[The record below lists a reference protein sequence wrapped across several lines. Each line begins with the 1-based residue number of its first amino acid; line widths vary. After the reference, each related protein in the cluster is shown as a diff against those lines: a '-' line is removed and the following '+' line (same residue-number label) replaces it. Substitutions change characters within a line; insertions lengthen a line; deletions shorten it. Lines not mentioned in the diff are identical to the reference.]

1 MPKSRESAA
10 KEALQKEAGEAKE
23 VKEAGEVRE
32 APETTYSI
40 DVGFEVESMRSDG
53 SSVHETAVATSDT
66 DGYTIVLAREGA
78 DKTRFRVVDAKE
90 QAAEFKAGEQLDL
103 FLDVAK
109 KTIEP
114 AIKAAGLKGAEADKA
129 RASIEAGLP
138 AMVARALGEK
148 SPDKSLTKSIQDAAA
163 EKEVVQTPNLEELT
177 LTLAHARQKVD
188 SAKSDKEYT
197 AAITV
202 VHAAEKAVYE
212 ARVKLHP
219 EAAPEEKATIAD
231 EADGSVELLPDPIY
245 EKGHLDVLGSIQ
257 ELEGSMRE
265 ADAKKD
271 AVAWTVARNERDR
284 HMAILP
290 IVEKVDALEKAQNEV
305 DVAIAKLEEAK
316 RMKVGMK
323 KESLKRHH
331 LNLQEVIQKKEE
343 LIKVLE
349 NQMRELDKKPK
360 KGAEEK
366 FAELE
371 KGRREARAV
380 IEGAQKILRK
390 FINET
395 EAFEKAGIKL
405 DFDPNEKPDAART
418 ALYHQLEDLF
428 SENPRTVM
436 DYITGALRS
445 KETSE
450 STRDILLVF
459 LENVR
464 DGVIRSK
471 EAEEASVIPSPV
483 EGSEVE
489 EIPPIIYSEYKV
501 PDLIAAGIVEKAD
514 DLAALEKTFVELT
527 IAMESL
533 GLEPKD
539 EGLPSSFKEMLET
552 KDSRGFFG
560 KLFNK
565 KTDRAKLFNKLSRA
579 YYTYVASGKVDVKK
593 VLASQKTRYEDFADQ
608 MRRAGKL

>member
-10 KEALQKEAGEAKE
+10 KEALQKEAGEA
-23 VKEAGEVRE
+23 KEAGEVRE

-40 DVGFEVESMRSDG
+40 DVGFEVESTRSDG

-109 KTIEP
+109 RTIEP

-129 RASIEAGLP
+129 RASIEARLS
-138 AMVARALGEK
+138 AMVAQALGEEN
-148 SPDKSLTKSIQDAAA
+148 PDKALTQVIQYAAA
-163 EKEVVQTPNLEELT
+163 KEGATPTQNLEKLT
-177 LTLAHARQKVD
+177 LILARAKQRAD
-188 SAKSDKEYT
+188 SAKSDKEY
-197 AAITV
+197 AAALAE

-219 EAAPEEKATIAD
+219 EATQEEKAAIAD
-231 EADGSVELLPDPIY
+231 EADGAVELLPDPIY
-245 EKGHLDVLGSIQ
+245 EKGYLDVLSSIQ

-271 AVAWTVARNERDR
+271 AVAWTVAKNERDR

-290 IVEKVDALEKAQNEV
+290 IVEKVDALEKALV
-305 DVAIAKLEEAK
+305 DVDAAIARLTEARVGEVK
-316 RMKVGMK
+316 RK
-323 KESLKRHH
+323 KESLERHR
-331 LNLQEVIQKKEE
+331 LSIQGVIQRKED
-343 LIKVLE
+343 LIKSLE
-349 NQMRELDKKPK
+349 DQMRELDKKPK
-360 KGAEEK
+360 KGAEAE
-366 FAELE
+366 FAKLE

-380 IEGAQKILRK
+380 IEGAQKILQK
-390 FINET
+390 FVKET

-405 DFDPNEKPDAART
+405 DFDPNQKPDAART

-428 SENPRTVM
+428 NENPRTVM

-445 KETSE
+445 KETSK

-459 LENVR
+459 AENVR

-471 EAEEASVIPSPV
+471 EAEEASVITSPV
-483 EGSEVE
+483 EGSEVK

-501 PDLIAAGIVEKAD
+501 PDLIAEGIVEKAD

-539 EGLPSSFKEMLET
+539 EGLPSSFSEMLET

-593 VLASQKTRYEDFADQ
+593 VLASQKTRYEDFADN